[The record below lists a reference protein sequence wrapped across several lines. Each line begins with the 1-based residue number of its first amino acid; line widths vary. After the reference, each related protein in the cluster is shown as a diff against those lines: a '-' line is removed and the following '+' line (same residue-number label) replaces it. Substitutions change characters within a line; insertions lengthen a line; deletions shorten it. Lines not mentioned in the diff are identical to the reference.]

1 MAVRLTVSGTEAGAA
16 ADGEAGRRGQSA
28 SGQAEHE
35 PVERMTN
42 AQMAR
47 ELERL
52 GLHLPAELVEELDA
66 QETDSEY

>member
-1 MAVRLTVSGTEAGAA
+1 M
-16 ADGEAGRRGQSA
+16 
-28 SGQAEHE
+28 
-35 PVERMTN
+35 ERMTN

-66 QETDSEY
+66 QETDSEYQEIFDAYCESDPGFGYRMLLSWWGYGGV